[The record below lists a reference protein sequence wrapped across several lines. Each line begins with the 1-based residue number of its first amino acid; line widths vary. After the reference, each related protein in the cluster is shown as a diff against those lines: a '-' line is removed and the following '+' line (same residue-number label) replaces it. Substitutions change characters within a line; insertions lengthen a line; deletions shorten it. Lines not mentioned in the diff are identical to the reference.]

1 MGFNVFMTYESKKK
15 KKKKKKSKVG
25 YPRQHGNL

>member
-1 MGFNVFMTYESKKK
+1 MGFNVFMTYES

>member
-1 MGFNVFMTYESKKK
+1 MGFNVFMTYESKK

>member
-1 MGFNVFMTYESKKK
+1 MGFNVFMTYESK